1 MMYLTVQSVNIFVEK
16 NGGLLFSGKSKQEIS
31 LVSWGTTGTNEMRR
45 KIEKSNCD
53 WSVKVNEEFEFG
65 TERGIGAENFEQQVR
80 SLKFDSLGYITF
92 YKDYDV
98 AHLEIF
104 LGKKNFASFQYLL
117 DKFIA
122 DKNLIL
128 EIIVQDF
135 RELSST
141 SSDSKIPTLDDF
153 YNNKN
158 GVLVNE
164 ISFALKQ
171 PSIV

>member
-31 LVSWGTTGTNEMRR
+31 LASWGSTGTSEMQR

-65 TERGIGAENFEQQVR
+65 TERGMGAENFEQQVR

-92 YKDYDV
+92 YKEYDV
-98 AHLEIF
+98 ANLEIF

-122 DKNLIL
+122 DKNLVL

-141 SSDSKIPTLDDF
+141 SSDLKIPTLDDF

-171 PSIV
+171 PRIV